1 MSENGAE
8 EKGQLDL
15 LCLTLE
21 VMSHIEENR
30 AAKKA
35 GYQIV
40 SWLSERKNYLL
51 LPAEEQPWET
61 VIPLEWT
68 AGDDDFYPRSV
79 PIHYATLG
87 ETLLS
92 LNFPIWTLRRFP
104 KTNHLKCL

>member
-15 LCLTLE
+15 LCLTLK

-40 SWLSERKNYLL
+40 SWFSERKNYLL